1 VSFVLDSSVALT
13 WCFEDERTPAT
24 EALLKRVVETGAIVP
39 VLWPLEVLNALA
51 MAERRKR
58 VDRDTRHRLA
68 GLLRELP
75 IRVDIDSAAMAW
87 TDTAALAERHQLTLY
102 DASYLEVARRLAL
115 PLGTLDG
122 ALRKAADSI
131 RVPLLG
137 IEA

>member
-1 VSFVLDSSVALT
+1 MSFVLDSSVALT
-13 WCFEDERTPAT
+13 WCFGDERTPAT
-24 EALLKRVVETGAIVP
+24 EALLKRVAEMGAVVP

-51 MAERRKR
+51 MAERRRR

-68 GLLRELP
+68 ALLRDLP
-75 IRVDIDSAAMAW
+75 IRVDIDSASMAW
-87 TDTAALAERHQLTLY
+87 TDTAALAERYQLTLY
-102 DASYLEVARRLAL
+102 DASYLEVARRLSL

-122 ALRKAADSI
+122 ALRKAADSL

>member
-24 EALLKRVVETGAIVP
+24 EGLLKRVVEAGAVVP

-51 MAERRKR
+51 MAERRRR

-68 GLLRELP
+68 GFMRDLP
-75 IRVDIDSAAMAW
+75 IRVDLESAAMAW
-87 TDTAALAERHQLTLY
+87 TDTATLAERHQLTLY
-102 DASYLEVARRLAL
+102 DASYLEVARRLSL

-122 ALRKAADSI
+122 ALRKAADALH
-131 RVPLLG
+131 VPLLG
-137 IEA
+137 E

>member
-13 WCFEDERTPAT
+13 WCFEDERTQAT
-24 EALLKRVVETGAIVP
+24 EALLKRVVEAGAVVP

-51 MAERRKR
+51 MAEKRRR

-68 GLLRELP
+68 DLLRDLP
-75 IRVDIDSAAMAW
+75 IRVDIESAEMAW

-102 DASYLEVARRLAL
+102 DASYLEVARRLSL

-122 ALRKAADSI
+122 ALRNAADAL

-137 IEA
+137 K

>member
-1 VSFVLDSSVALT
+1 MSFVLDSSVALT

-58 VDRDTRHRLA
+58 VDRDTRHRLT

-75 IRVDIDSAAMAW
+75 IRVDVDSASMAW

-102 DASYLEVARRLAL
+102 DASYLEVAHRLAL

-137 IEA
+137 TEA

>member
-1 VSFVLDSSVALT
+1 MSFVLDSSVALT
-13 WCFEDERTPAT
+13 WCFEDERTQAT
-24 EALLKRVVETGAIVP
+24 EALLKRVVEAGAVVP

-51 MAERRKR
+51 MAEKRRR

-68 GLLRELP
+68 DLLRDLP
-75 IRVDIDSAAMAW
+75 IRVDIESAEMAW

-102 DASYLEVARRLAL
+102 DASYLEVARRLSL

-122 ALRKAADSI
+122 ALRNAADAL

-137 IEA
+137 K

>member
-24 EALLKRVVETGAIVP
+24 EALLKRVVEAGAIVP

-68 GLLRELP
+68 GLLRDLP
-75 IRVDIDSAAMAW
+75 IRVDIDSAAMAC

-102 DASYLEVARRLAL
+102 DASYLEVARRLSL

-122 ALRKAADSI
+122 ALRKAAEELHL
-131 RVPLLG
+131 PLLG
-137 IEA
+137 K